1 MLDSQ
6 LMERQVRL
14 EQDMQDEGIAQH
26 RSKVQKAKEKNREST
41 TSAGSA
47 LLRHILSPSP
57 ARQKEGFRPFAEV
70 IQEFVDEAY
79 SGRAS
84 RKAEAAIYFKTHEL
98 ESDILAFI
106 TVKTVLDSITQRE
119 DYAKTCKKVGT
130 LVENE
135 ARFRSFREE
144 NPGLFYV
151 LNRDNGD
158 SGNKFKTRLLKGYAS
173 KSGHDWDAWPIA
185 DRVKVGGKLVD
196 LLIQSTGIVEIV
208 HETKYSAKGR
218 KPKTKIFLQATEE
231 TAKWIL
237 EKHEHDELLCPI
249 YMPTIAPPKR
259 WTNPFNGG
267 YWTKALRT
275 TTLIKT
281 RNRNY
286 LEDLSNQEMP
296 EVYDS
301 INALQESSWQ
311 INTKVYEV
319 MEHLWNNAQECPC
332 LPTRNPIPAP
342 PKPADID
349 ENEEAR
355 KKWRQETSKT
365 HQINRSLM
373 SRAFHIRK
381 ILVIAEKFK
390 TEEEFYFPYC
400 MDFRGRVYAI
410 PMLLNPQ
417 GPDHAKS
424 LLQFAEGKPVGEEGI
439 NWLAV
444 HGANCYGLDKAPMD
458 ERIQWVND
466 NYELIHRIAQDP
478 LANTEWMDA
487 DEPWQFLA
495 FCFEWDVAKEEGY
508 DFVSHIPIALDGSC
522 NGLQHYSAALR
533 DNTGG
538 AAVNLI
544 PQEKPSDIYQAV
556 VDAVLP
562 QVQKDAAEGV
572 DEAKQWIDSGLLS
585 RKITKRPT
593 MTMVYG
599 ATKFGMR
606 SQVHETLKELFPD
619 TRDMPFESDGWPA
632 SYYMGNLI
640 YDSLAQVVSKAS
652 EAMTWLQEVAKL
664 AASEGL
670 PIYWRTPVGLPVQQS
685 YKKEKMKR
693 INTTVAGGCR
703 LRIRI
708 AEETDKLDTM
718 RQANG
723 IAPNFVHSLDAAHM
737 MRTINKCSDA
747 GVTHFA
753 MIHDSYG
760 THAADALSMA
770 ELLRDSFIEIH
781 EVNVLENLKEDLEF
795 QLNDENVEKI
805 PALPEPGD
813 LDLEVIR
820 DSIYFFA

>member
-1 MLDSQ
+1 MLDDQ
-6 LMERQVRL
+6 LMERQALL
-14 EQDMQDEGIAQH
+14 EKDMQEEGIAHH
-26 RSKVQKAKEKNREST
+26 RQKVQQAREKNREST

-57 ARQKEGFRPFAEV
+57 ARQKEGFRPFAQV
-70 IQEFVDEAY
+70 VQEFVDEAY

-84 RKAEAAIYFKTHEL
+84 RKADAAIYFKEHEL
-98 ESDILAFI
+98 EADILAFI

-119 DYAKTCKKVGT
+119 DYAKTCKKVGS

-135 ARFRSFREE
+135 ARFRSFKEE

-158 SGNKFKTRLLKGYAS
+158 SGYQYKTRLIKGYAN
-173 KSGHDWDAWPIA
+173 KAGQDWSNWPLA
-185 DRVKVGGKLVD
+185 DRVKIGGKLID
-196 LLIQSTGIVEIV
+196 LLIQATGIVEIV
-208 HETKYSAKGR
+208 HETKYSTKGR
-218 KPKTKIFLQATEE
+218 KPKTKIYVQATEE
-231 TAKWIL
+231 TTKWIL
-237 EKHEHDELLCPI
+237 EKHEHDELLCPV
-249 YMPTIAPPKR
+249 YMPTLVPPKR

-275 TTLIKT
+275 TPILKT

-296 EVYDS
+296 EVYNS
-301 INALQESSWQ
+301 INALQETSWQ
-311 INTKVYEV
+311 INRPVYDV
-319 MEHLWNNAQECPC
+319 MKHLWNNAQECSC
-332 LPTRNPIPAP
+332 LPTRQPLPSP
-342 PKPADID
+342 PKPVDI
-349 ENEEAR
+349 ETNEEAR

-365 HQINRSLM
+365 HQANRARM
-373 SRAFHIRK
+373 SRAFQIRK
-381 ILVIAEKFK
+381 IMVIAERFL
-390 TEEEFYFPYC
+390 EEQQFYFPYC
-400 MDFRGRVYAI
+400 MDFRGRVYSI

-417 GPDHAKS
+417 GPDNAKA
-424 LLQFAEGKPVGEEGI
+424 LLRFAEGKRVGEEGI

-444 HGANCYGLDKAPMD
+444 HGANCFGVDKLSMD
-458 ERIQWVND
+458 QRIQWVND
-466 NYELIHRIAQDP
+466 NYDMIMAVAEDP
-478 LANTEWMDA
+478 LTNTQWMEA

-495 FCFEWDVAKEEGY
+495 FCFEWEGAMTDGY

-533 DNTGG
+533 DETGG

-556 VDAVLP
+556 VDAILP
-562 QVQKDAAEGV
+562 TVQKDAESGV
-572 DEAKQWIDSGLLS
+572 DEAKQWIDSGLLT

-599 ATKFGMR
+599 ATKYGMR
-606 SQVHETLKELFPD
+606 SQVHETLKEIFPD
-619 TRDMPFESDGWPA
+619 TRDMPFDSDGWPA

-652 EAMTWLQEVAKL
+652 EAMDWLQQVAKL

-670 PIYWRTPVGLPVQQS
+670 PIYWMTPVGLPVQQC
-685 YKKEKMKR
+685 YKKEKMQR

-703 LRIRI
+703 LRVRI

-737 MRTINKCSDA
+737 MRTINKCSEA

-760 THAADALSMA
+760 THAADALKMA
-770 ELLRDSFIEIH
+770 ELLREGFIEIH
-781 EVNVLENLKEDLEF
+781 EFNVLEKLKQDLEL
-795 QLNDENVEKI
+795 QLSEENAELI
-805 PALPEPGD
+805 PALPSPGT
-813 LDLEVIR
+813 LDLEQIH